1 MSLEAGLV
9 WLVKN
14 LWLVLLAILGWL
26 FKNQEAKVKAQDN
39 KIQEL
44 EKAQRDFISHQEAK
58 QMIAE
63 IVDPLRQQHMELKTD
78 LKHVLTTVQQIQR
91 DLDVQRAVYQLQ
103 HEKDNK

>member
-1 MSLEAGLV
+1 MSLEAGLI

-14 LWLVLLAILGWL
+14 LWLVILAILGWL
-26 FKNQEAKVKAQDN
+26 FRNQDT
-39 KIQEL
+39 KIKEL

-58 QMIAE
+58 QMIAD

>member
-1 MSLEAGLV
+1 MSIEATLV

-14 LWLVLLAILGWL
+14 LWLILLAILGWL
-26 FKNQEAKVKAQDN
+26 FRKQNDKIETQDS
-39 KIQEL
+39 KIQDL

-103 HEKDNK
+103 HEKDSK